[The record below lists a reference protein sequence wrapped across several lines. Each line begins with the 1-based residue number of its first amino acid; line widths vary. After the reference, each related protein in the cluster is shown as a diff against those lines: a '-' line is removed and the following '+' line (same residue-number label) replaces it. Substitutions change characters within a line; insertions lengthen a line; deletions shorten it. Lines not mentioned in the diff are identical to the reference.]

1 MPDDGVRRNDMI
13 RAREVRV
20 IGAEGEQLGILQRSE
35 AIAMAQ
41 EVGCDLVEVSSNSE
55 PPVCRIM
62 DYGKFKYEQQKK
74 KQDAK
79 KRQAVVQV
87 KEIKV
92 RPKTDEHDYET
103 KVKHIRRFLE
113 DGDRCKVTVFFR
125 GREIVHKDRGLD
137 ILERIVKDLEEG
149 AKVDQEP
156 RAEGRTRQMLLVPK
170 KELASGCQIVQ
181 SLLSRLSRRVWR
193 DSSILKE
200 NHHAEDQNPAFRR
213 EALRDDRKRQ
223 VPSPP
228 PEPSPHPDEEGSG
241 SQDAP
246 RPGHPGRLRQHE
258 GGAPSASQR
267 LVAVLLPVISGKAAG
282 QEPPATILPANRL
295 AF

>member
-137 ILERIVKDLEEG
+137 ILERIVKDLEEV
-149 AKVDQEP
+149 AKVEQEP
-156 RAEGRTRQMLLVPK
+156 RAEGRTLQMLLVPK
-170 KELASGCQIVQ
+170 K
-181 SLLSRLSRRVWR
+181 
-193 DSSILKE
+193 
-200 NHHAEDQNPAFRR
+200 
-213 EALRDDRKRQ
+213 
-223 VPSPP
+223 
-228 PEPSPHPDEEGSG
+228 
-241 SQDAP
+241 
-246 RPGHPGRLRQHE
+246 
-258 GGAPSASQR
+258 
-267 LVAVLLPVISGKAAG
+267 
-282 QEPPATILPANRL
+282 
-295 AF
+295 